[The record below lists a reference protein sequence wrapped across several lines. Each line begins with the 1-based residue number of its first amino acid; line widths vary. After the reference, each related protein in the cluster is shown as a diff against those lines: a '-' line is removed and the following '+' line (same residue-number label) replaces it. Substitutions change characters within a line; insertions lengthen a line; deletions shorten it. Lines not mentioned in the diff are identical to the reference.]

1 MMQALQ
7 ASHSGL
13 EASAGLSHVPGG
25 QHAPHALHV
34 QAVPH
39 VPVGQHTSHGLR
51 PELGLPAEAE
61 IRPLLEIDNPGM
73 ISGITLPQ
81 AERAAASGMQV
92 PSGPLH
98 NSQPITD
105 MPLRPAAQLS

>member
-1 MMQALQ
+1 MQALQ

-13 EASAGLSHVPGG
+13 EASAGLSHVPAG

-51 PELGLPAEAE
+51 AEAE
-61 IRPLLEIDNPGM
+61 IRPLLEIDNPG
-73 ISGITLPQ
+73 IVLPQ

>member
-13 EASAGLSHVPGG
+13 EASAGLSHVPAG

-51 PELGLPAEAE
+51 AEAE